1 MALLKTFIITILL
14 IVSSATAKEV
24 NVSIL
29 LRSIAEVESMGRPEM
44 IGQAGE
50 RSEYQFMAATWK
62 QYSKVP
68 HRTIGQEKNHN
79 EVVRVAKKHIETIK
93 KSITEYGKE
102 VTPFR
107 IALAWNAGPDRLSF
121 QSRHRDYAQ
130 RVSNLYETYSAAL
143 PPPKTTLPVFTLV
156 CANDHIP
163 TVFTIQEQTVF
174 TVSTHPLSIRFE
186 TTNPIFALTSLR

>member
-1 MALLKTFIITILL
+1 MSLFKTFIITFLL
-14 IVSSATAKEV
+14 ITSAATAREV

-44 IGQAGE
+44 VGQAGE

-62 QYSKVP
+62 QYSKVS
-68 HRTIGQEKNHN
+68 HRSIGQEKNHN

-93 KSITEYGKE
+93 KSITEYGHE

-121 QSRHRDYAQ
+121 QARHRDYAQ
-130 RVSNLYETYSAAL
+130 RVANLYEAYASV
-143 PPPKTTLPVFTLV
+143 PPTPKSPFVLV
-156 CANDHIP
+156 VATDHVP

-174 TVSTHPLSIRFE
+174 TVSTHPLTVRF
-186 TTNPIFALTSLR
+186 TPSSPVFAITALR